1 MMQQILKDTKMKV
14 TAIVLICSLFSI
26 NIVGQNP
33 NKIALIV
40 AISKYPAS
48 SGWGELS
55 SINDVKLIKDALMK
69 QGFKEQNIAV
79 ITDRQATLAGM
90 KEAFDKYLIQR
101 AQPGDIAVF
110 HFSGHGQQIEDD
122 NGDEADGLDES
133 IIPYDAPLH
142 YRAGADNHFRDDLL
156 GQKLALLRSKLG
168 EKGNLLVIIDACHSG
183 TMTRGVGRKRGTNEI
198 YASPSFKIKQGI
210 VRKITDDA
218 YNIINET
225 KGMAPMAGY
234 FASSPEESNQ
244 EAVLPD
250 GTGAGSLS
258 LAFSRALTNAEKNT
272 TYRGLFDNI
281 KVEMSSLVS
290 RQTPLA
296 EGDLDYVLFGG
307 KGVGKPLYY
316 TVTKDSVA
324 KTLTIPVGKIYGIF
338 ANTTLKLY
346 KADTRDTANASILT
360 HAVITDAGD
369 YTSEI
374 KLDKMIPDAQLK
386 NAWVYLDQVNF
397 GDLGV
402 KVKINVAD
410 PALAKS
416 VKELFTNIK
425 QATLVENAAD
435 LFIESGMNAFS
446 QDSIY
451 LVNAGEMVIFQV
463 DKHLE
468 NQALYNALSMKIGDY
483 ARAKYLR
490 SLSLSN
496 NDYKVTVEFV
506 PLKCVAN
513 CSTPRSAEYMD
524 VNIKTRSDQ
533 SGNVTFKDGD
543 KFRLNI
549 TNHSDQK
556 ILYYTVLDIQP
567 DNVVNVLIPG
577 RRDQAEEFRILQGQT
592 VKLEKIFTIGPP
604 FGVDVLKV
612 IASDVP
618 LDMRDIFE
626 SRATNMS
633 TRGGALNPFEKLVA
647 GTFKAEGNNKRGP
660 KEEAIQPDAVN
671 IVTLPYHITQ

>member
-1 MMQQILKDTKMKV
+1 M
-14 TAIVLICSLFSI
+14 
-26 NIVGQNP
+26 
-33 NKIALIV
+33 
-40 AISKYPAS
+40 AISKYPAN

-55 SINDVKLIKDALMK
+55 SINDVKLIKEALLR

-79 ITDRQATLAGM
+79 ITDKQATLAGM
-90 KEAFDKYLIQR
+90 KAAFDKFLIQR

-142 YRAGADNHFRDDLL
+142 YRPGADNHFRDDLL
-156 GQKLALLRSKLG
+156 GQKLATLRSKLG
-168 EKGNLLVIIDACHSG
+168 EKGNLLVIVDACHSG

-198 YASPSFKIKQGI
+198 YASPAFKTKQGTM
-210 VRKITDDA
+210 VRTITDDA
-218 YNIINET
+218 YNVISAA
-225 KGMAPMAGY
+225 KGMAPMACF

-258 LAFSRALTNAEKNT
+258 LAFSRALSNSEKNT

-307 KGVGKPLYY
+307 KGFGKPLYFTITKD
-316 TVTKDSVA
+316 TVT

-338 ANTTLKLY
+338 SNTTLKLY
-346 KADTRDTANASILT
+346 KADTRDTANASLLA
-360 HAVITDAGD
+360 HALITDAGE
-369 YTSEI
+369 YSSEI
-374 KLDKMIPDAQLK
+374 KLDKVIPDAQLK

-402 KVKINVAD
+402 KVKINVSN
-410 PALAKS
+410 PAIS
-416 VKELFTNIK
+416 NRVTELFNKIN
-425 QATLVENAAD
+425 QATLVDNAAD
-435 LFIESGMNAFS
+435 LFIVSGMNSFS
-446 QDSIY
+446 SDSIY
-451 LVNAGEMVIFQV
+451 LVNGAEMVVLQV
-463 DKHLE
+463 DKNLDSR
-468 NQALYNALSMKIGDY
+468 ALYNLLSVKIGDY
-483 ARAKYLR
+483 ARANYLR
-490 SLSLSN
+490 KLSLSN
-496 NDYKVTVEFV
+496 IDYKVTVEFV

-513 CSTPRSAEYMD
+513 CSTPRSSEYAD
-524 VNIKTRSDQ
+524 VSIKTKSDQ
-533 SGNVTFKDGD
+533 SGNISFKDGD

-556 ILYYTVLDIQP
+556 ILYYSVIDIQP
-567 DNVVNVLIPG
+567 DNIVNVLIPG
-577 RRDQAEEFRILQGQT
+577 RIDQAEEFRILQGQT

-604 FGVDVLKV
+604 YGLDVLKV

-618 LDMRDIFE
+618 LDLRNIFQ
-626 SRATNMS
+626 SRATKS
-633 TRGGALNPFEKLVA
+633 IRGGPHNPFETLVA
-647 GTFKAEGNNKRGP
+647 GTFKAEGTNRRGP

-671 IVTLPYHITQ
+671 IVTLPYHILR